1 MDSQLILWLVF
12 GFVVISALAID
23 LGIFQRRAHVVRPK
37 EALVWSMVWIGL
49 ALLFNAGVY
58 WALGVEEAGEFLA
71 GYLIEK
77 SLSVDNL
84 FVFLVIFSSFAIP
97 KQYEARILMWGIV
110 GAVLLRA
117 AFVFGG
123 AALLHR
129 FHWLIYVFGGFL
141 ILTGIRMLLKH
152 GEADPSRNPVVRL
165 FRRIFPLTEQLHGQ
179 KFFTRIDGKLMVTP
193 LFLVLLV
200 VETTDVIFA
209 VDSIPAIFAVTTDP
223 FIVFTSNVFA
233 ILGLR
238 SLYFLLAAA
247 SDLFR
252 YLKYGLVLILWFVG
266 LKMVLADVI
275 KIPVVYSLAT
285 IGTILAASM
294 AASLLHSKKERR
306 PAEPLDSTPADPS
319 LPPHARP

>member
-12 GFVVISALAID
+12 GFVVVSALVID
-23 LGIFQRRAHVVRPK
+23 LGIFQRKAHVVRPK
-37 EALVWSMVWIGL
+37 EALVWSVVWIGF

-58 WALGVEEAGEFLA
+58 LALGAEEAGEFLA

-84 FVFLVIFSSFAIP
+84 FVFLAIFSAFAIP
-97 KQYEARILMWGIV
+97 KQYEARILIWGIV

-123 AALLHR
+123 AALLQR

-141 ILTGIRMLLKH
+141 ILTGVRMLMKH
-152 GEADPSRNPVVRL
+152 GEADPSRNPIVRL
-165 FRRIFPLTEQLHGQ
+165 FRRVFPFTEQLHGQ
-179 KFFTRIDGKLMVTP
+179 KFFTRVDGKLLATP
-193 LFLVLLV
+193 LLLVLLV

-209 VDSIPAIFAVTTDP
+209 VASIPAIFAVTTDP
-223 FIVFTSNVFA
+223 FIVFTSNLFA

-252 YLKYGLVLILWFVG
+252 YLKHGLVLILWFVG

-275 KIPVVYSLAT
+275 KIPVGYSLAT
-285 IGTILAASM
+285 IGSILAVSM
-294 AASLLHSKKERR
+294 IDSVLHAKRR
-306 PAEPLDSTPADPS
+306 PAEPASSTPGDPS
-319 LPPHARP
+319 LPPHGRP

>member
-1 MDSQLILWLVF
+1 MDAQLILWLVF
-12 GFVVISALAID
+12 GFVVIAALAVD
-23 LGIFQRRAHVVRPK
+23 LGIFNRKAHVVRPK
-37 EALVWSMVWIGL
+37 EALVWSAVWVAL

-58 WALGVEEAGEFLA
+58 VALGAEEAGEFLA

-84 FVFLVIFSSFAIP
+84 FVFLVIFSAFAIP
-97 KQYEARILMWGIV
+97 KQHEARILIWGIV

-123 AALLHR
+123 SALLQR
-129 FHWLIYVFGGFL
+129 FHWLIYVFGAFL
-141 ILTGIRMLLKH
+141 TVTGIKMLVKR
-152 GEADPSRNPVVRL
+152 GEADPKRNPILRL
-165 FRRIFPLTEQLHGQ
+165 FRRIVPLSEQLDGQ
-179 KFFTRIDGKLMVTP
+179 KFFTRVDGRLAATP

-209 VDSIPAIFAVTTDP
+209 VDSIPAIFAVTTAP

-247 SDLFR
+247 SDLFH

-266 LKMVLADVI
+266 LKMVLSDVV
-275 KIPVVYSLAT
+275 KIPVGYSLAT
-285 IGTILAASM
+285 IGAILAASM
-294 AASLLHSKKERR
+294 LASLLHSKRERR
-306 PAEPLDSTPADPS
+306 PADATPADP
-319 LPPHARP
+319 LPPRHEHP

>member
-12 GFVVISALAID
+12 GFVVVAALSID

-37 EALVWSMVWIGL
+37 EALVWSLVWIGL
-49 ALLFNAGVY
+49 ALLFNAGVVA
-58 WALGVEEAGEFLA
+58 ALGAEEAGEFLA

-97 KQYEARILMWGIV
+97 KQYEARILIWGIV

-123 AALLHR
+123 AALLQR
-129 FHWLIYVFGGFL
+129 FHWLIYVFGAFL
-141 ILTGIRMLLKH
+141 IVTGLRMLVKH
-152 GEADPSRNPVVRL
+152 GESDPKRNPLVRL
-165 FRRIFPLTEQLHGQ
+165 FRRTFPFTDQLHGQ
-179 KFFTRIDGKLMVTP
+179 KFFARVDGRLLATP

-252 YLKYGLVLILWFVG
+252 YLKHGLVLILWFVG
-266 LKMVLADVI
+266 AKMVLADVV

-285 IGTILAASM
+285 IGTILAGSM
-294 AASLLHSKKERR
+294 AASVLASKRERA
-306 PAEPLDSTPADPS
+306 PAPPEPTRADPS
-319 LPPHARP
+319 PPRHEHP

>member
-12 GFVVISALAID
+12 GSVVVSALAID
-23 LGIFQRRAHVVRPK
+23 LGIFQRKAHMVHAK
-37 EALVWSMVWIGL
+37 EALVWSLVWIGL

-58 WALGVEEAGEFLA
+58 AALGAEEAGEFLA

-84 FVFLVIFSSFAIP
+84 FVFLVIFSAFAIP
-97 KQYEARILMWGIV
+97 KQYEARILIWGIV

-141 ILTGIRMLLKH
+141 ILTGVRMLLKH
-152 GEADPSRNPVVRL
+152 GEADPSRNPIVRL
-165 FRRIFPLTEQLHGQ
+165 FRRVFPFTGQLHGQ
-179 KFFTRIDGKLMVTP
+179 KFFTRVDGRLLATP
-193 LFLVLLV
+193 LFLVLIV
-200 VETTDVIFA
+200 IETTDVIFA

-266 LKMVLADVI
+266 LKMVLADVV
-275 KIPVVYSLAT
+275 KIPVGYSLAT
-285 IGTILAASM
+285 IGSVLAASM
-294 AASLLHSKKERR
+294 LASVLHSKRR
-306 PAEPLDSTPADPS
+306 PAESGSATPADP
-319 LPPHARP
+319 LPPRHEHP